1 MRLPLHFVLLA
12 ALPALGWSADSDTAY
27 KALRVFGKQQG
38 ESLLNKV
45 TELRGR
51 NGVPQPQVWKV
62 VAADSSAR
70 GGLTEAEIQRGKIIG
85 LRTPTARG
93 GSSVPMDLN
102 RLNLDSDGA
111 FTVADQEMQK
121 QTIPFDRIDYVLR
134 SPAPHQAPIWTL
146 DLFDR
151 GTKVA
156 TMQIAADSGA
166 LLDKQ
171 TFAPSR
177 PSQDY
182 SNDRD
187 YVDGP
192 KPPSDHDR
200 RHRDDDRYANEDGR
214 WSHSGEPFRGVD
226 DFFHRL
232 GKRFERR
239 GNQLKNFFTGD
250 EER

>member
-1 MRLPLHFVLLA
+1 MRLPLHFLLLA
-12 ALPALGWSADSDTAY
+12 AFPVLGWSADSDTAY

-38 ESLLNKV
+38 EALLNKV

-51 NGVPQPQVWKV
+51 SGVPQPQVWKI
-62 VAADSSAR
+62 VAVDPSAR

-93 GSSVPMDLN
+93 GGGTPMDLN
-102 RLNLDSDGA
+102 QLNLDSDGA
-111 FTVADQEMQK
+111 FTVADQQMQK
-121 QTIPFDRIDYVLR
+121 QAVPFDRIDYVLR
-134 SPAPHQAPIWTL
+134 SPGSRQAPVWTL

-166 LLDKQ
+166 LLDHQ
-171 TFAPSR
+171 TFV
-177 PSQDY
+177 PSQTSRDRNY
-182 SNDRD
+182 NSDRD

-192 KPPSDHDR
+192 KPSEHPR
-200 RHRDDDRYANEDGR
+200 RDERYAGEDGQ
-214 WSHSGEPFRGVD
+214 WSHSGERFRGVD

-250 EER
+250 E

>member
-1 MRLPLHFVLLA
+1 MRLPLPLVLLA
-12 ALPALGWSADSDTAY
+12 VLPALGWSADSDTAY

-38 ESLLNKV
+38 EALLNKV

-62 VAADSSAR
+62 IAADPSSR
-70 GGLTEAEIQRGKIIG
+70 GGVTEAEVQRGKIIG

-93 GSSVPMDLN
+93 GGVPMDLN

-134 SPAPHQAPIWTL
+134 SPAPHQAPVWTL

-156 TMQIAADSGA
+156 TMQIAADSGT

-177 PSQDY
+177 PTQDY

-192 KPPSDHDR
+192 KPDQRR
-200 RHRDDDRYANEDGR
+200 RHDDERYADRGEQGDER

-250 EER
+250 D